1 MTCLKRNLAS
11 KKLLNKNKNF
21 EEGKNSTTRS
31 EKTFG
36 LNRVDIISRFDIKN
50 LRFGFFKNSDNL
62 FCNKSENKPE
72 KHPRNRTQP
81 VENCQLRQDRTKE
94 DRKAKGYK
102 IK

>member
-50 LRFGFFKNSDNL
+50 LRFGF
-62 FCNKSENKPE
+62 
-72 KHPRNRTQP
+72 
-81 VENCQLRQDRTKE
+81 LRQPRRE
-94 DRKAKGYK
+94 GKAKQK
-102 IK
+102 EKR